1 MAPEL
6 IRVLSKAEIRERV
19 KTLGKSISEDY
30 GDNRLVI
37 LGVLKGAFVFL
48 ADLIREIKIPFEV
61 EFIQLASYGA
71 DTQSSGEVK
80 QVKAF
85 HIDLADRDVL
95 VVEDII
101 DSGLT
106 IAYLLERLK
115 QFRPKSIRVCAL
127 IDKRARREVEVPLE
141 YIGHTVHSG
150 FLVGYGLDYNES
162 YRGLPEIY
170 HLKQ

>member
-85 HIDLADRDVL
+85 HIDLAELHIFSNVL
-95 VVEDII
+95 NN
-101 DSGLT
+101 
-106 IAYLLERLK
+106 
-115 QFRPKSIRVCAL
+115 F
-127 IDKRARREVEVPLE
+127 VP
-141 YIGHTVHSG
+141 SRFG
-150 FLVGYGLDYNES
+150 FV
-162 YRGLPEIY
+162 P
-170 HLKQ
+170 